1 VAATVLEKLRS
12 IKTKVTLIFTVS
24 VVALLVLVSALEVYR
39 VKADLRELLGNQQ
52 MTLVSRVAEEIDE
65 KLKSAHAVLIAVSKM
80 VPPEIAG
87 DRVRLRANLQSRPG
101 LQLLFDNL
109 LVFSSSGI
117 TLVDVEGS
125 GLEGISVAEREFF
138 REVMRERKP
147 YISRPFLG
155 KNSKRPYVV
164 LIAPILDRRGRVVS
178 VLAGSLDLLRPNF
191 LGKLRTASV
200 GKTGSFALFGR
211 DRTIIISRDADRI
224 MTPGP
229 APGESAYFDSAVA
242 GQEGWQEAVNTRG
255 LHALFSYSPLDAVPW
270 VLVAA
275 LPVEEA
281 FAPIADTQRDIAQ
294 ITLLL
299 ILLIAPLVWLGTQY
313 VLAPLLTLHEAIRRV
328 RNDPG
333 ATAEVPV
340 RSRDEIGDLAA
351 DFNELIRER
360 SRAEAS
366 LRESEHR
373 LRMITDN
380 TPALIGYVD
389 SNLVYHYANATYFD
403 WLGRKPEEMLGRHMR
418 EVLGETTFA
427 LREPHIREAL
437 AGREAIFDLP
447 PSVSGFDRHVHTRY
461 VPDLRGSGKVA
472 GFYIL
477 ASDVT
482 ALKKSEEQFRESEQ
496 QLSLAL
502 EGSELALFDWNIET
516 GEVFLSEQWS
526 VMLGGEPELTRTT
539 FSALDQITHPED
551 KPALRQAVRAAL
563 KGLTTHYRAEHRVS
577 AGGREWIWIQS
588 HGQVTARDS
597 AGRATRMVGTNADV
611 TERKRAEQELAQSRA
626 ELERAAWYDTLTG
639 LPNRNLLVD
648 RLEQVL
654 ARSRRSGQRVALF
667 YLDLDGFKA
676 INDSMGHAAGDIL
689 LKQFAERLRGA
700 VRTSDTVARLS
711 GDEFVILLEELKGAE
726 DADAIA
732 STILAT
738 TREEFTIESTVLRVT
753 TCIGIAFSSG
763 ETSGAD
769 LLRRADSALYQ
780 AKHAG
785 RDRYQVALEDEPHAS
800 ARESSARARS

>member
-1 VAATVLEKLRS
+1 VTKTVFEKLRS

-52 MTLVSRVAEEIDE
+52 MTLVSRVADEIDE
-65 KLKSAHAVLIAVSKM
+65 KLRSAHAVLIAVSKM
-80 VPPEIAG
+80 VPPEVAG
-87 DRVRLRANLQSRPG
+87 DRSRLRANLQSRPG

-109 LVFSSSGI
+109 LAFSSSGM
-117 TLVDVEGS
+117 TLVDVAGS
-125 GLEGISVAEREFF
+125 GLEGSSVAEREFF

-147 YISRPFLG
+147 YISQPFLG
-155 KNSKRPYVV
+155 RNSKRPYVV
-164 LIAPILDRRGRVVS
+164 LIAPILDRRGRVVAM
-178 VLAGSLDLLRPNF
+178 LAGSLDLLRPNF
-191 LGKLRTASV
+191 LGNLRTASV

-224 MTPGP
+224 MTRGP
-229 APGESAYFDSAVA
+229 APGESPYFDGAVA
-242 GQEGWQEAVNTRG
+242 GQEGWQEGVNTRG

-294 ITLLL
+294 ITLLA

-313 VLAPLLTLHEAIRRV
+313 LLAPLLTLHEAIRRV
-328 RNDPG
+328 RSDPG

-360 SRAEAS
+360 TRAEAS

-389 SNLVYHYANATYFD
+389 SNLIYRYANATYFD

-418 EVLGETTFA
+418 EVLGEATFA

-437 AGREAIFDLP
+437 EGREATFDLP
-447 PSVSGFDRHVHTRY
+447 PSVSGFARHVHTRY
-461 VPDLRGSGKVA
+461 VPDLRADGKVA

-482 ALKKSEEQFRESEQ
+482 ALKKSEEQFRQSEQ

-526 VMLGGEPELTRTT
+526 VMVGGEPELTRTT
-539 FSALDQITHPED
+539 FSSLEQITHPDD
-551 KPALRQAVRAAL
+551 KAALRQAVRAAL
-563 KGLTTHYRAEHRVS
+563 KGLTTHYHAEHRVGA
-577 AGGREWIWIQS
+577 AGRWIWIQS

-626 ELERAAWYDTLTG
+626 ELERAAWYDALTG

-654 ARSRRSGQRVALF
+654 ARSRRSGQRLALF
-667 YLDLDGFKA
+667 YLDLDGLKA
-676 INDSMGHAAGDIL
+676 INDSLGHATGDIL
-689 LKQFAERLRGA
+689 LRQFAERLRGA

-711 GDEFVILLEELKGAE
+711 GDEFVILLEDLKGAE

-753 TCIGIAFSSG
+753 TSIGIAFASE

-785 RDRYQVALEDEPHAS
+785 RDRYEVALEDEPHAS
-800 ARESSARARS
+800 GRESSARARS